1 MDQKVPLETKTMSA
15 IQQPMLPLR
24 ASLRRE
30 RIKAESQPQLVRLLA
45 ELLVQQFKRDR
56 ANKKGK

>member
-1 MDQKVPLETKTMSA
+1 MDQKIPLEIKTMNA

-24 ASLRRE
+24 AGLRQE
-30 RIKAESQPQLVRLLA
+30 RIKTESQPPLVRLLA
-45 ELLVQQFKRDR
+45 ELVVQQFKRDR

>member
-1 MDQKVPLETKTMSA
+1 MSA

-30 RIKAESQPQLVRLLA
+30 RIKTESQAPLVRLLA
-45 ELLVQQFKRDR
+45 QLLVQHFKRNR